1 MMNRPD
7 WSPEAALARWFP
19 DASFRDRQ
27 LDAVRR
33 LQEGESA
40 LVLMP
45 TGMGKSL
52 IYQLPVLASEGVGII
67 ISPLIALM
75 QQQTQFLEGLGAK
88 VLTLGGAD
96 ARSAQASLRAF
107 SWLNG
112 PAFLFISPERLETD
126 GYLEFLLR
134 RYRNAITLVAIDEAH
149 CISQWGHDFRPAYK
163 AIPNFLDRAFGTGAW
178 PQILCL
184 TATLDESS
192 RGEIISDFQLCPED
206 VICSENMLRTN
217 LELSFRTYGSSD
229 EKMLALEELLDNHRT
244 EKIIVYPHLKWNKK
258 HGTRAL
264 SDHFN
269 ALRHR
274 CAAFDADLPIEQKD
288 KIVLDFKAGDVDVVF
303 ATGAFG
309 MGVDIPDVRG
319 VIHFLLPESLE
330 QYYQEVGRAGR
341 DGDPAFGTLLYT
353 AKNAE
358 VRRDLIR
365 RANRTSEQVLE
376 FWNSV
381 CIPGQAILK
390 TISPW
395 TEFQGKDDEHALFY
409 ALQRIGALTI
419 VARGPGRLRSFEPS
433 GPNGEVMLAK
443 LNSATR
449 IGNTTAAI
457 RKLELDPVE
466 TMEKLFTLFHDKEL
480 KLVRSPDKT
489 LLFEAS
495 KLHDDAV
502 SKIVGDISK
511 KVEKRLND
519 FEAFVS
525 LVEAEADPGEALSQ
539 RFGSH

>member
-1 MMNRPD
+1 M
-7 WSPEAALARWFP
+7 LAEWFP
-19 DASFRDRQ
+19 GASFRDRQ

-33 LQEGESA
+33 LQARHSA

-52 IYQLPVLASEGVGII
+52 IYQLPVLASEGVGLI

-75 QQQTQFLEGLGAK
+75 QQQAQILEELGAT

-96 ARSAQASLRAF
+96 ARSAQARLREF
-107 SWLNG
+107 SWFNG

-134 RYRNAITLVAIDEAH
+134 RYRSTITLVAIDEAH

-163 AIPNFLDRAFGTGAW
+163 AIPNFLDRAFGPGAW

-184 TATLDESS
+184 TATLDQSS
-192 RGEIISDFQLCPED
+192 QAEIISDFRLSSED
-206 VICSENMLRTN
+206 MIRSKNMLRTN
-217 LELSFRTYGSSD
+217 LELSFRTYGGSD
-229 EKMLALEELLDNHRT
+229 EKMSALEELLDNHRA
-244 EKIIVYPHLKWNKK
+244 EKVIVYAHLKQNKR

-264 SDHFN
+264 SEHFR
-269 ALRHR
+269 ALGHR
-274 CAAFDADLPIEQKD
+274 CAPFDADLSVEQK
-288 KIVLDFKAGDVDVVF
+288 KQIVLDFKDGHVDVVF

-341 DGDPAFGTLLYT
+341 DGDPAFGVLLYT
-353 AKNAE
+353 AANAR

-365 RANRTSEQVLE
+365 SANRTSEQVRE
-376 FWNSV
+376 FWDSV
-381 CIPGQAILK
+381 CTPGRATLR

-395 TEFQGKDDEHALFY
+395 TEFQGKDDEHGLFY
-409 ALQRIGALTI
+409 ALQRVGALTI
-419 VARGPGRLRSFEPS
+419 LARGPGRLQSFEPS
-433 GPNGEVMLAK
+433 RPSGAEMLDR

-457 RKLELDPVE
+457 RNLELDPAE
-466 TMEKLFTLFHDKEL
+466 TMEKLFALYHYGEL

-489 LLFEAS
+489 LLFEARE
-495 KLHDDAV
+495 LHDEAV
-502 SKIVGDISK
+502 SKIVDDISETVK
-511 KVEKRLND
+511 KRLDD
-519 FEAFVS
+519 FKTFVS
-525 LVEAEADPGEALSQ
+525 LVEAGADPGATLSR
-539 RFGSH
+539 RFGSC